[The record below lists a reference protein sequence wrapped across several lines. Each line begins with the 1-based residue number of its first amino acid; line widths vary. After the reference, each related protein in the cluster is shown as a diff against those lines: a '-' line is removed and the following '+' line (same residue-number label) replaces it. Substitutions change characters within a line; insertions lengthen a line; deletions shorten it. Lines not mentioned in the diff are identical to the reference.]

1 MSESGTEAVAE
12 RDHAGPSLMPQRYS
26 MSESGTEAA
35 AERDHAGPSLMPE
48 DHGMSVIERTA
59 ATGAERLPVHIAALE
74 LPRVEPRSERSLR
87 VWAVHSSIQCKR
99 LLTAWLRDPATSIQ
113 TIVYPALTLVM
124 FWIVLDDS
132 ISGFTGKPAIY
143 GTVPMIILVAAMTGA
158 VVSAL
163 GFKVEK
169 ATGLLGRFWTM
180 PIHRAAGLTGRLFA
194 EVIRISL
201 TTVIIIAVGFALG
214 FRFDQGLWA
223 ALGLMGIPILFGL
236 AFAVFITALAASTE
250 GPLLVQLVA
259 IFMNL
264 LLFFN
269 SGFVP
274 VFAYPSWL
282 RSTVENQPMSCAIE
296 AMKGLSLGGPVAEP
310 LVDTLLWVVGAI
322 LVFGYPAVRGYRK
335 SAERSG

>member
-1 MSESGTEAVAE
+1 
-12 RDHAGPSLMPQRYS
+12 
-26 MSESGTEAA
+26 
-35 AERDHAGPSLMPE
+35 
-48 DHGMSVIERTA
+48 MSVIERPS
-59 ATGAERLPVHIAALE
+59 ATGTEELPVHIAALE
-74 LPRVEPRSERSLR
+74 LPRVEPRSERSLV

-99 LLTAWLRDPATSIQ
+99 LLTAWLRDPATTIQ

-143 GTVPMIILVAAMTGA
+143 GTVPMITLVAAMTGA

-180 PIHRAAGLTGRLFA
+180 PIHRAAGLTGRLLA
-194 EVIRISL
+194 EAIRITI
-201 TTVIIIAVGFALG
+201 TTIVIIAVGFALG
-214 FRFDQGLWA
+214 FRFDQGPWA
-223 ALGLMGIPILFGL
+223 ALGLIGIPILFGL
-236 AFAVFITALAASTE
+236 AFAVFITAIATVTE
-250 GPLLVQLVA
+250 GPLLVQLVG
-259 IFMNL
+259 IVMNL

-274 VFAYPSWL
+274 VLAYPSWL

-296 AMKGLSLGGPVAEP
+296 AMKGLSYGGPVAEP
-310 LVDTLLWVVGAI
+310 LGNTLLWVAGAV
-322 LVFGYPAVRGYRK
+322 LVFGYPAIRGYRK
-335 SAERSG
+335 AAENSG